1 MQKWIVPDDH
11 GSMLTKGILYHHICR
26 ADARHKISCRK
37 QYDFSFNLYNP
48 TAYEWHGQIT

>member
-1 MQKWIVPDDH
+1 MIVPDDH

-26 ADARHKISCRK
+26 ADARHEISCRK